1 MNWFGKGALG
11 AVPAIALLGAT
22 GCASTN
28 PPKLATCDGKHLRDV
43 NIYGTVLPGGERPS
57 APGAVDEAP
66 PPPPATGAARDTDD
80 KARLASLRPCGG
92 RG

>member
-1 MNWFGKGALG
+1 MDRFGRGALG
-11 AVPAIALLGAT
+11 VVPAIALLGAA

-43 NIYGTVLPGGERPS
+43 NIYGTVLPGGEQ
-57 APGAVDEAP
+57 PGSPAAADEAP
-66 PPPPATGAARDTDD
+66 PPPPATGAWRDTEE

-92 RG
+92 QG